1 MNCPKCTNPDTK
13 VLDSRLTRAGKAVRR
28 RRECTTCHYRFSTLE
43 EMRILDLGVEKRNGR
58 VVPFREE
65 KLEYGIRKAFNKR
78 KVDSDKI
85 DSIVQ
90 KIVDE
95 VVKVDKN
102 PIKSTRI
109 GRLVLKVLKQ
119 EDEAAY
125 ICFWSMFGDFETAD
139 EFSKL
144 LKQFGE

>member
-1 MNCPKCTNPDTK
+1 
-13 VLDSRLTRAGKAVRR
+13 
-28 RRECTTCHYRFSTLE
+28 
-43 EMRILDLGVEKRNGR
+43 MRILDLGVEKRNGR
-58 VVPFREE
+58 VVPFSEE